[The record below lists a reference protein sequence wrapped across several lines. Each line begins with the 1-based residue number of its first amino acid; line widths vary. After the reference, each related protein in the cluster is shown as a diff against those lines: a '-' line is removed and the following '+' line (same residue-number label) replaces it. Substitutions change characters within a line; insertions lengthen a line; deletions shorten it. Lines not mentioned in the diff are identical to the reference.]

1 MKKFITITLLLL
13 LINSNLFSYEK
24 VENVKN
30 IFKDISK
37 SVTKNKAKI
46 NKEKPINVK
55 NKNNYVKLTAS
66 KLSDLVVIGIA
77 TNHKTNKSIAILAI
91 KNNLNSEQRIVLE
104 NDYIKPNVVV
114 KKIANNK
121 VTVLDKGKEILIGF

>member
-1 MKKFITITLLLL
+1 MKKFIIITLLLL
-13 LINSNLFSYEK
+13 VINSNLFSYEK

-46 NKEKPINVK
+46 DKEKPINV
-55 NKNNYVKLTAS
+55 KNNYVKLTAS
-66 KLSDLVVIGIA
+66 KLSDLVIIGIA
-77 TNHKTNKSIAILAI
+77 TNHKTKKSIAILAI

>member
-13 LINSNLFSYEK
+13 LINNNLFSYEK

-46 NKEKPINVK
+46 DKEKPINVK

-104 NDYIKPNVVV
+104 NDYIKSNVVV

-121 VTVLDKGKEILIGF
+121 VTILDKGKEILIGF